1 MIEAWSTDA
10 VYAAEGA
17 LMATLDDGEL
27 MARAVEGLAGVAAAR
42 LEESGGES
50 VAALVGPGNNGA
62 DALYAVARLAEAGWN
77 AAAVH
82 HDHVHE
88 GARAAA
94 EAAGV
99 VLTTD
104 PSGLGEADVVLD
116 GILGIGAR
124 PGLPDW
130 AVGWLAALSETAHV
144 IAVDLPSGQDPMGG
158 ELDPDGVFADETVT
172 FSVAKPVHLLPPTE
186 QACGLLTVVDIGL
199 EVDADP
205 VVRRLDHDDVAALW
219 PVPVASDDK
228 YSRGVLGV
236 IAGGESYSG
245 AAVLSVTA
253 AVEAGCGMVRYVGT
267 PTPTGLVRAA
277 VPEAVHGAGRVQA
290 WLVGP
295 GLDVARGRRARRPS
309 STWRARRS
317 RAPSRWSSTPVAST
331 CSTPRCSGQ
340 GGCRHPPHPARG
352 GVRPP
357 PHPARCGAPST
368 THEVTR
374 EQVEARP
381 LAHAR
386 ALAALTGATVLL
398 KGATT
403 LVVPPGDGSTAWSQC
418 DAPPWLATAGA
429 GDVLAGLLGTLLAAG
444 LPADVAG
451 ALGALVHGV
460 AADRANPGGPVRA
473 LAVAHGIPGQ
483 WPTCWAAP
491 APRRPRLVRPMTA
504 TPASAPTPAPAGA
517 SAWVDIDL
525 DAIRDNVAELARR
538 AGSAQVMAVV
548 KGDAYGHGLVPSARA
563 ALAGG
568 ATWLGV
574 AQLAE
579 ALDLRRAGV
588 TAPLLTWLFPPGAD
602 VGGAIDADIEVTV
615 GSGWTL
621 DAVVAA
627 ARERGRPA
635 RVQVKVDT
643 GLGRGGILT
652 DWSEMVARVA
662 AAQAEGAVEVTGVWS
677 HFAWADAPQHP
688 TVRAQQV
695 RFVEAAD
702 ELDGPACARPCA
714 TSRTPRRR

>member
-116 GILGIGAR
+116 GVLGIGAR

-199 EVDADP
+199 ELEADP

-228 YSRGVLGV
+228 YSRGVLGIV
-236 IAGGESYSG
+236 AGGESYSG

-295 GLDVARGRRARRPS
+295 GLDV
-309 STWRARRS
+309 TS
-317 RAPSRWSSTPVAST
+317 RAAGAKAQLDVAREALAGAEPVVVDAGGLDLLDADVLAARSDAVTLLTPHAGE
-331 CSTPRCSGQ
+331 C
-340 GGCRHPPHPARG
+340 ARLLT
-352 GVRPP
+352 RL
-357 PHPARCGAPST
+357 GA
-368 THEVTR
+368 HEVGR
-374 EQVEARP
+374 EQVEAGP

-403 LVVPPGDGSTAWSQC
+403 LVVPPGYGSTVWSQC

-444 LPADVAG
+444 LPADAAG

-460 AADRANPGGPVRA
+460 AAERANPGGPVRA
-473 LAVAHGIPGQ
+473 LAVAHGIPG
-483 WPTCWAAP
+483 A
-491 APRRPRLVRPMTA
+491 
-504 TPASAPTPAPAGA
+504 
-517 SAWVDIDL
+517 
-525 DAIRDNVAELARR
+525 VAHL
-538 AGSAQVMAVV
+538 
-548 KGDAYGHGLVPSARA
+548 
-563 ALAGG
+563 
-568 ATWLGV
+568 
-574 AQLAE
+574 
-579 ALDLRRAGV
+579 
-588 TAPLLTWLFPPGAD
+588 
-602 VGGAIDADIEVTV
+602 
-615 GSGWTL
+615 
-621 DAVVAA
+621 
-627 ARERGRPA
+627 
-635 RVQVKVDT
+635 
-643 GLGRGGILT
+643 LGRGR
-652 DWSEMVARVA
+652 SSA
-662 AAQAEGAVEVTGVWS
+662 S
-677 HFAWADAPQHP
+677 
-688 TVRAQQV
+688 
-695 RFVEAAD
+695 
-702 ELDGPACARPCA
+702 
-714 TSRTPRRR
+714 

>member
-10 VYAAEGA
+10 VYAAERA

-42 LEESGGES
+42 LEECGGES

-62 DALYAVARLAEAGWN
+62 DALYAVARLAQAGWN
-77 AAAVH
+77 AVAVH
-82 HDHVHE
+82 HDTVHE

-104 PSGLGEADVVLD
+104 PSELGEADVVLD

-124 PGLPDW
+124 AGLPPW
-130 AVGWLAALSETAHV
+130 AAGWLAALAETAHV

-158 ELDPDGVFADETVT
+158 QLDPDGVFADETVT

-199 EVDADP
+199 EVDDDP

-236 IAGGESYSG
+236 VAGGESYTG

-267 PTPTGLVRAA
+267 PTPTALIRAA

-295 GLDVARGRRARRPS
+295 GLDVGSEGADAQAQLGAAREALAGPEPVVVDAGGLDLLDS
-309 STWRARRS
+309 AVLTS
-317 RAPSRWSSTPVAST
+317 RADAVTLLTPHAGECARLLT
-331 CSTPRCSGQ
+331 RLGQ
-340 GGCRHPPHPARG
+340 GD
-352 GVRPP
+352 V
-357 PHPARCGAPST
+357 S
-368 THEVTR
+368 R

-386 ALAALTGATVLL
+386 ALVELTGATVLL

-403 LVVPPGDGSTAWSQC
+403 LVVPPGEGATAWSQA

-473 LAVAHGIPGQ
+473 LAVAHGIP
-483 WPTCWAAP
+483 
-491 APRRPRLVRPMTA
+491 TA
-504 TPASAPTPAPAGA
+504 
-517 SAWVDIDL
+517 
-525 DAIRDNVAELARR
+525 VAHL
-538 AGSAQVMAVV
+538 
-548 KGDAYGHGLVPSARA
+548 
-563 ALAGG
+563 
-568 ATWLGV
+568 
-574 AQLAE
+574 
-579 ALDLRRAGV
+579 
-588 TAPLLTWLFPPGAD
+588 
-602 VGGAIDADIEVTV
+602 
-615 GSGWTL
+615 
-621 DAVVAA
+621 
-627 ARERGRPA
+627 
-635 RVQVKVDT
+635 
-643 GLGRGGILT
+643 LGRGRL
-652 DWSEMVARVA
+652 SA
-662 AAQAEGAVEVTGVWS
+662 S
-677 HFAWADAPQHP
+677 
-688 TVRAQQV
+688 
-695 RFVEAAD
+695 
-702 ELDGPACARPCA
+702 
-714 TSRTPRRR
+714 